1 MGLTTLEHLCGS
13 HIFSGVEMTTEKHH
27 SLYQGEETDR
37 DVCLFTFD
45 GITYKATE
53 DPDDGYRSYCNDIEM
68 ADRAPMYQFP
78 GVQVV
83 CHMMEDSFESKNNVL
98 VVRDALN
105 GKVILEIGTMN
116 TNDYYPY
123 CHFVYS
129 PENMSCNSG
138 A

>member
-53 DPDDGYRSYCNDIEM
+53 DPDDGYRSYCNGRPSAYVSIPRSTSRLSYDG
-68 ADRAPMYQFP
+68 RQF
-78 GVQVV
+78 
-83 CHMMEDSFESKNNVL
+83 
-98 VVRDALN
+98 
-105 GKVILEIGTMN
+105 
-116 TNDYYPY
+116 
-123 CHFVYS
+123 
-129 PENMSCNSG
+129 
-138 A
+138 